1 MRALFLLLFFL
12 LSIFPISGED
22 GKKRYSIE
30 NFIEIE
36 EALKSRN
43 PESVSWA
50 AGQISIIGSD
60 ASVLTD
66 SILASI
72 KYYHINKDDQTV
84 SQLVMALSAIGP
96 KASKAV
102 PQLKMLLSEKIAKRF
117 VTIALIKI
125 ASSTIELANNS
136 EYSEVPVFV
145 FQPCDVAKSQFFTS
159 NIPKNALKKNYGQF
173 LSYALTDLPLELS
186 LKKPLLIG
194 ENYSLCFWW
203 RVNNLTP
210 NHAVDILTSDLV
222 KFKLSKNRQNFL
234 DITFKM
240 PALENIGEVPLRKNI
255 GPPKANI
262 AAAGSFNKIPE
273 NHWNNIIF
281 VRKGFQHSI
290 NVFLNGEKVFTGD
303 DFMVWSGFDRNL
315 TTCFPRITLAK
326 MELGGKP
333 YDNHLKFDPN
343 GQQEFSTIE
352 LYDYPFCEAAAKEK
366 FTIQKQIYC
375 PDK

>member
-1 MRALFLLLFFL
+1 MLFFL